1 MKDNDLLF
9 PFNLWSMLLIKVL
22 KQNLKQWKESRI
34 DKVEGVE
41 TIDQVHLEP
50 HEYQAEEE
58 VEPQWAEDPGEG
70 DYD

>member
-1 MKDNDLLF
+1 M
-9 PFNLWSMLLIKVL
+9 
-22 KQNLKQWKESRI
+22 KQNLKQWKQSRI

-58 VEPQWAEDPGEG
+58 VEPHGAEHPGDGIEDQLPG
-70 DYD
+70 DAEVHHGYGRLN